1 MSVKGKK
8 ALGTVVECIETTE
21 EASALLNVDFEFS
34 SPQTNPTLDE
44 KTVATLESEE
54 LASASRRQR
63 TDDVGRMFRPNRSN
77 VKTRRRA
84 TIGGSRLSLTSIFT
98 FASSRKNPKNQRRR
112 SGPVIRFPLKVAAD
126 DLSTR
131 TFLIAEVNTLV

>member
-54 LASASRRQR
+54 LAR